1 MHSPAASQPAPE
13 APLLFTPM
21 RIRGTTLPNR
31 MMLAPLCQYSAK
43 DGLAGDWHLVH
54 LGKFALG
61 GMGIV
66 MTEAAAVEPRGR
78 ITWGD
83 LGLWD
88 DSHIPGLRRITDFI
102 REQGALPAIQLAHA
116 GRKAGTQRPW
126 EGNGPL
132 SAKEIA
138 RGEIPLPAVGPTGEA
153 VDKGFTEPQAL
164 DEKEIR
170 SIVQRFG
177 EAAAR
182 ADAAGFDII
191 EIHGAHGYLIASF
204 LSPVTN
210 TRNDG
215 YGGDRAGRMRFAC
228 EVARAIREKWPAHKP
243 LICRISAVDGA
254 PDGWSVDDSVV
265 LAGALRECGVDV
277 IDCSSG
283 GLRGSSTLSN
293 TVRGPGYQVHLA
305 SEIRERSGVMTAAV
319 GLILDG
325 LQAEA
330 ILRNG
335 NADIVVVGR
344 QAMYDPYWAHHA
356 RQQLAADPR
365 FTGWNEQ
372 SGWWLRRRADGL
384 AQIGLRPDGLP
395 AETSL

>member
-1 MHSPAASQPAPE
+1 MHSPAASPARE
-13 APLLFTPM
+13 APLLFTPL

-31 MMLAPLCQYSAK
+31 MMLAPLCQYSAR

-88 DSHIPGLRRITDFI
+88 DSQIPGLRRITDFI
-102 REQGALPAIQLAHA
+102 REQGALSAIQLAHA

-132 SAKEIA
+132 SPVEIA
-138 RGEIPLPAVGPTGEA
+138 RGETPFPAVGPTGEA

-164 DEKEIR
+164 DEKEIGG
-170 SIVQRFG
+170 IVQRFG
-177 EAAAR
+177 ETAAR

-228 EVARAIREKWPAHKP
+228 EIARAIRDKWPAHKP

-265 LAGALRECGVDV
+265 LAGALRECGVDM

-283 GLRGSSTLSN
+283 GLRGSSTLAN
-293 TVRGPGYQVHLA
+293 TVRGPGYQVPLA
-305 SEIRERSGVMTAAV
+305 SEIRRRSGVMTAAV

-335 NADIVVVGR
+335 SADIVVVGR

-365 FTGWNEQ
+365 FAGWNEQ
-372 SGWWLRRRADGL
+372 AGWWLRRRADGL
-384 AQIGLRPDGLP
+384 AQVGLRPDGLP
-395 AETSL
+395 VETA